1 MHSFL
6 GSDFVTVK
14 GVERADYELI
24 FDVALEMEDILRRRT
39 RSDLL
44 EDKVLGLMFF
54 QVSTRTRTSF
64 QSAMTRLK
72 GGVVGFVD
80 PKTTRVGDYYQES
93 LYDVT
98 RMMEHYADV
107 LVMRHPQEG
116 APAEAAAIADVPVI
130 SGGDGYNEHPTQA
143 LLDMYT
149 ILRERGSLEGV
160 NVGLVGDMNMRV
172 MHSLAL
178 ALAQYRA
185 NVALISPAEDATP
198 KDWLAKYDRA
208 GLNYQEVRSIDDV
221 LEDLE
226 AIYMVGVKPPSF
238 HIGRSDAPTE
248 KHLTPPEF
256 VLDREKLSRAR
267 EDLIILHPLPRKDE
281 LPADVDTH
289 ASSRHFVQAYYG
301 VAVRMALLALIF
313 GRAP

>member
-24 FDVALEMEDILRRRT
+24 FDVAREMEEILRSRT
-39 RSDLL
+39 RSALL
-44 EDKVLGLMFF
+44 EDKILGLMFF

-64 QSAMTRLK
+64 ESAMTRLK
-72 GGVVGFVD
+72 GGVVGFAD
-80 PKTTRVGDYYQES
+80 PKTTRAGDYYQES

-107 LVMRHPQEG
+107 LVMRHPTEG
-116 APAEAAAIADVPVI
+116 APAEAASFTDVPVI

-149 ILRERGSLEGV
+149 ILRERGSLERV
-160 NVGLVGDMNMRV
+160 NIALVGDMNMRV

-185 NVALISPAEDATP
+185 NVALVSPKEDATP
-198 KDWLAKYDRA
+198 KEWLEEYDRA
-208 GLNYQEVRSIDDV
+208 GLNYQEVYSIDDV
-221 LEDLE
+221 IEDME
-226 AIYMVGVKPPSF
+226 VAYMVGVKPPDF
-238 HIGRSDAPTE
+238 HIGRSEAAKVVHE
-248 KHLTPPEF
+248 TPAEF
-256 VLDREKLSRAR
+256 LLDRKKLSRAR
-267 EDLIILHPLPRKDE
+267 EDMIILHPLPRKTE
-281 LPADVDTH
+281 LPKDVDTH
-289 ASSRHFVQAYYG
+289 ASSRYFVQAYYG
-301 VAVRMALLALIF
+301 VAVRMALLALIL
-313 GRAP
+313 GKAP